1 MGSLKAPDVSS
12 HPIGCPHKNGR
23 RATIMGIG
31 KAVPSHEFQQK
42 SFSDYYFEI
51 TSSNHMVDLK
61 AKFATICEKTMIEKR
76 HFYMS
81 NEMLRESPS
90 ITAYSSPSLTRRQE
104 LADVGVPEL
113 GAEAACKAISDWG
126 KQASDITHL
135 VASTSSSG
143 CMPGA
148 DCELAR
154 TLGLKP
160 STKRFMLYQ
169 TGCHGGC
176 TALSLSKDLA
186 ENNPGARVL
195 VVCSEV
201 CTLSLRGPSALH
213 IGDLVGQ
220 AILGDAAGAV
230 VVGCSPTSDEHAVF
244 ELVSTCQ
251 ETVPGTEES
260 LVSKLREEG
269 ILYSLHRDIPLHVSS
284 AMERLV
290 KFMLQETMALDLNDE
305 VFWVVHP
312 GGRGILDRIESE
324 LGLRDEKLEASRAV
338 MRQYGNTRCS
348 SVILVL
354 EEMRRRSEEHGLST
368 AGEGLEWGI
377 LAGYGPGITVE
388 AILLHALPDKAV
400 TKYTGGESAGHVNVP
415 SW

>member
-1 MGSLKAPDVSS
+1 MGSLKAPDVSHRS
-12 HPIGCPHKNGR
+12 SCPHESGW

-31 KAVPSHEFQQK
+31 KAVPLHEFQQK

-61 AKFATICEKTMIEKR
+61 AKFAHICEKTMIEKR

-81 NEMLRESPS
+81 NEMLRDSPS
-90 ITAYSSPSLTRRQE
+90 ITAYSCPSVTRRQE

-113 GAEAACKAISDWG
+113 GAEAARKAISDWG
-126 KQASDITHL
+126 KEASDITHL
-135 VASTSSSG
+135 VVSTSSSG

-154 TLGLKP
+154 LLGLKP

-176 TALSLSKDLA
+176 TALSLAKDLA

-201 CTLSLRGPSALH
+201 CTLSLRGPSESH

-230 VVGCSPTSDEHAVF
+230 VVGSWPTAGEQAVF

-251 ETVPGTEES
+251 ETVRGTEEA

-269 ILYSLHRDIPLHVSS
+269 ILYSLHRDIPVHVSS
-284 AMERLV
+284 AMKRLV
-290 KFMLQETMALDLNDE
+290 KVLLQETMALDLNDE

-324 LGLRDEKLEASRAV
+324 LGLGEEKLAASRAV

-348 SVILVL
+348 SVILVM
-354 EEMRRRSEEHGLST
+354 EEMRRRSVEHGLST

-377 LAGYGPGITVE
+377 LAAYGPGITVG
-388 AILLHALPDKAV
+388 AILLHALPDKGV
-400 TKYTGGESAGHVNVP
+400 KRCGTFDWPTRSLTG
-415 SW
+415 

>member
-1 MGSLKAPDVSS
+1 
-12 HPIGCPHKNGR
+12 
-23 RATIMGIG
+23 MGIG
-31 KAVPSHEFQQK
+31 TAVPSHEFQQK

-61 AKFATICEKTMIEKR
+61 AKFANICEKTMIEKR

-81 NEMLRESPS
+81 NEMLRDSPS
-90 ITAYSSPSLTRRQE
+90 ITAYSSPSLTLRQE

-113 GAEAACKAISDWG
+113 GAKAARLAISDWG

-154 TLGLKP
+154 LLGLKP

-176 TALSLSKDLA
+176 TALGLSKDLA

-201 CTLSLRGPSALH
+201 CTLSLRGPSESH
-213 IGDLVGQ
+213 TGDLVGQ

-230 VVGCSPTSDEHAVF
+230 VVGSRPAADEHAMF
-244 ELVSTCQ
+244 ELVLTCQ
-251 ETVPGTEES
+251 ETVPGTEEA

-269 ILYSLHRDIPLHVSS
+269 ILYNLHRDIPLHVSS
-284 AMERLV
+284 SMERLV
-290 KFMLQETMALDLNDE
+290 KLMLQETMVPTLDLNDE

-312 GGRGILDRIESE
+312 GGRGILDRIASK
-324 LGLRDEKLEASRAV
+324 LGLREEKLAASRAV

-348 SVILVL
+348 SVILVM
-354 EEMRRRSEEHGLST
+354 EEMRRRSEELDRHT
-368 AGEGLEWGI
+368 AGEGLDWG
-377 LAGYGPGITVE
+377 LLVGYGPGITVE
-388 AILLHALPDKAV
+388 AILLFALPDKAV
-400 TKYTGGESAGHVNVP
+400 NKLSVT
-415 SW
+415 

>member
-1 MGSLKAPDVSS
+1 
-12 HPIGCPHKNGR
+12 
-23 RATIMGIG
+23 
-31 KAVPSHEFQQK
+31 
-42 SFSDYYFEI
+42 
-51 TSSNHMVDLK
+51 
-61 AKFATICEKTMIEKR
+61 MIEKR
-76 HFYMS
+76 HFYLS
-81 NEMLRESPS
+81 SEMLRESPS

-113 GAEAACKAISDWG
+113 GVEAARKAMSDWG

-154 TLGLKP
+154 LLGLRP

-176 TALSLSKDLA
+176 TALRLSKD
-186 ENNPGARVL
+186 NPGARVL

-201 CTLSLRGPSALH
+201 CTLSLRGPSASH
-213 IGDLVGQ
+213 MGDLVGQ

-230 VVGCSPTSDEHAVF
+230 VVGCNPTAEEHAMF
-244 ELVSTCQ
+244 ELVMACQ
-251 ETVPGTEES
+251 ETVPGTEEA

-269 ILYSLHRDIPLHVSS
+269 IVYTLDRDIPRHVSGS
-284 AMERLV
+284 VERLV
-290 KFMLQETMALDLNDE
+290 ELLLQEATVPAPDLNEE

-312 GGRGILDRIESE
+312 GGRGILDRIESK
-324 LGLRDEKLEASRAV
+324 LGLGEKKLEASRAV

-354 EEMRRRSEEHGLST
+354 EEMRRMSEQLGLRT
-368 AGEGLEWGI
+368 AGEGLDWG
-377 LAGYGPGITVE
+377 LLVGYGPGITVE
-388 AILLHALPDKAV
+388 AILLHALPNKLKKAIA
-400 TKYTGGESAGHVNVP
+400 Y
-415 SW
+415 

>member
-1 MGSLKAPDVSS
+1 
-12 HPIGCPHKNGR
+12 
-23 RATIMGIG
+23 MGIG

-61 AKFATICEKTMIEKR
+61 AKFANICEKTMIEKR

-81 NEMLRESPS
+81 NEMLRDSPS
-90 ITAYSSPSLTRRQE
+90 ITAYSSTSLTRRQE

-113 GAEAACKAISDWG
+113 GAKAARKAICDWG

-154 TLGLKP
+154 LLGLKP

-176 TALSLSKDLA
+176 MALSLSKDLA

-201 CTLSLRGPSALH
+201 CTLSLRGPSESH

-230 VVGCSPTSDEHAVF
+230 VVGSSPAADEHTIF
-244 ELVSTCQ
+244 ELVLTCQ
-251 ETVPGTEES
+251 ETIPGTEEA

-284 AMERLV
+284 SIERLV
-290 KFMLQETMALDLNDE
+290 ELMLKETMAPVPDLNEE

-312 GGRGILDRIESE
+312 GGRGILDWIEGK
-324 LGLRDEKLEASRAV
+324 LGLREEKLAASRSV

-348 SVILVL
+348 SVILVM
-354 EEMRRRSEEHGLST
+354 EEMRRRSEQHGLRT
-368 AGEGLEWGI
+368 AGEGLDWG
-377 LAGYGPGITVE
+377 LLVGYGPGITVE
-388 AILLHALPDKAV
+388 AILLTALPDKAII
-400 TKYTGGESAGHVNVP
+400 
-415 SW
+415 

>member
-12 HPIGCPHKNGR
+12 HPIGCPHENGR
-23 RATIMGIG
+23 RAIIMGIG

-61 AKFATICEKTMIEKR
+61 AKFAIICEKTMIEKR

-81 NEMLRESPS
+81 NEMLRENPS

-113 GAEAACKAISDWG
+113 GAEAARKAISDWG

-143 CMPGA
+143 SIPGA

-154 TLGLKP
+154 ILGLKP

-230 VVGCSPTSDEHAVF
+230 VVGSCPAADEHPVF
-244 ELVSTCQ
+244 ELVLTRQ
-251 ETVPGTEES
+251 ETVPGTEDA

-269 ILYSLHRDIPLHVSS
+269 ILYSLHRDIPLHVSG

-290 KFMLQETMALDLNDE
+290 KPMQQETK
-305 VFWVVHP
+305 V
-312 GGRGILDRIESE
+312 IESE
-324 LGLRDEKLEASRAV
+324 LGLREEKLAASRAV

-348 SVILVL
+348 SVIMVM

-388 AILLHALPDKAV
+388 AILLHALPDKAII
-400 TKYTGGESAGHVNVP
+400 K
-415 SW
+415 

>member
-1 MGSLKAPDVSS
+1 MGSLKLPPDVS
-12 HPIGCPHKNGR
+12 PRIGSAHEDG

-31 KAVPSHEFQQK
+31 KAVPPHEFQQK

-51 TSSNHMVDLK
+51 TNSNHMVDLK
-61 AKFATICEKTMIEKR
+61 AKFANICEKTMIEKR
-76 HFYMS
+76 HLYMS
-81 NEMLRESPS
+81 SEILRANPS
-90 ITAYSSPSLTRRQE
+90 IMAYNSPSLTRRQE

-113 GAEAACKAISDWG
+113 GAEAARKAISDWG

-154 TLGLKP
+154 LLGLKP

-201 CTLSLRGPSALH
+201 CTLSLRGPSESN

-230 VVGCSPTSDEHAVF
+230 VVGSNPTVDEHAMF
-244 ELVSTCQ
+244 ELVLTCQ
-251 ETVPGTEES
+251 ETIPGTEDA
-260 LVSKLREEG
+260 LVSKLREGG
-269 ILYSLHRDIPLHVSS
+269 ILYTLHRDIPLHVSNS
-284 AMERLV
+284 VERLV
-290 KFMLQETMALDLNDE
+290 KLLLQEITMAPEPDLSEE

-312 GGRGILDRIESE
+312 GGRGILDRIESKLE
-324 LGLRDEKLEASRAV
+324 LRDGKLAASRAV

-348 SVILVL
+348 SVILVM
-354 EEMRRRSEEHGLST
+354 EEMRRRSEKHGLRT
-368 AGEGLEWGI
+368 AGEGLDWGV
-377 LAGYGPGITVE
+377 LVGYGPGITVE
-388 AILLHALPDKAV
+388 AILLRALSDKTATKLNTQVGTLV
-400 TKYTGGESAGHVNVP
+400 T
-415 SW
+415 

>member
-1 MGSLKAPDVSS
+1 MGS
-12 HPIGCPHKNGR
+12 R
-23 RATIMGIG
+23 REGGNATILGVG
-31 KAVPSHEFQQK
+31 KAVPLHEFQQN

-51 TSSNHMVDLK
+51 SRSNHMVDLK
-61 AKFATICEKTMIEKR
+61 AKFANICEKTMIEKR

-81 NEMLRESPS
+81 DEMLRESPS
-90 ITAYSSPSLTRRQE
+90 ITAYCSPSLTRRQE

-113 GAEAACKAISDWG
+113 GVEAARKAMSDWG
-126 KQASDITHL
+126 KEASDITHL

-148 DCELAR
+148 DCVLAR
-154 TLGLKP
+154 LLGLRP

-176 TALSLSKDLA
+176 TALHLSKDLA

-195 VVCSEV
+195 VVCTEV
-201 CTLSLRGPSALH
+201 CTLSLRGPSASH
-213 IGDLVGQ
+213 MGDLVGQ

-230 VVGCSPTSDEHAVF
+230 VVGCNPTAEEHAMF
-244 ELVSTCQ
+244 ELVMACQ
-251 ETVPGTEES
+251 ETVPGTEEA

-269 ILYSLHRDIPLHVSS
+269 IVYTLDRDIPRHVSGS
-284 AMERLV
+284 VERLV
-290 KFMLQETMALDLNDE
+290 ELVLQEATVPVPDLNEE

-312 GGRGILDRIESE
+312 GGRGILDRIESK
-324 LGLRDEKLEASRAV
+324 LGLGEKKLAASRAV

-354 EEMRRRSEEHGLST
+354 EEMRRMSEQLGLRT
-368 AGEGLEWGI
+368 VGEGLDWG
-377 LAGYGPGITVE
+377 LLVGYGPGITVE
-388 AILLHALPDKAV
+388 AIILHALPNKL
-400 TKYTGGESAGHVNVP
+400 KP
-415 SW
+415 